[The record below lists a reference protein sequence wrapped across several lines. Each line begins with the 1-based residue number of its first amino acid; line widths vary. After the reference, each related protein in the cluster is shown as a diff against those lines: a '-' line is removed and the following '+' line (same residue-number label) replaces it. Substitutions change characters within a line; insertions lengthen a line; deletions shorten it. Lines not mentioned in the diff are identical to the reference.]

1 LAVRHADFPKFRN
14 LELTG
19 EALPGTKKAKKERY
33 GTEIEEQT
41 HALSSQNKFI
51 ISYSDHQ
58 LENEQ
63 IGRYAQSLS
72 HLLMSL
78 HHFFLPGLWYLAN
91 KFQLAFPRIYGHL
104 IGQL

>member
-63 IGRYAQSLS
+63 NRPLCSAAISSSYVIAS
-72 HLLMSL
+72 
-78 HHFFLPGLWYLAN
+78 FFPAWTLVSS
-91 KFQLAFPRIYGHL
+91 K
-104 IGQL
+104 